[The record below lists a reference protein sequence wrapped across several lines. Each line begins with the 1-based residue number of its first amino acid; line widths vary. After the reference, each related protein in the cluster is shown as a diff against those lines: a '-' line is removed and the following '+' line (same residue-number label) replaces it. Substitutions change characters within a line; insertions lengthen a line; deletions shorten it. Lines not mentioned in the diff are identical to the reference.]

1 MDSNQLN
8 TAIKSYEQT
17 KKPRSLDELVD
28 LLLSRGLIST
38 QENLKTTLSRISYFR
53 LSGYWYH
60 FRRKDQETGAILD
73 EFCKGTTLNDI
84 LRVYEFD
91 QELSLLCFN
100 VVKQI
105 EVNLRCFF
113 VQETTTRLGAFF
125 YANSDDPLFH
135 NWDNHS
141 VTIKALEKRA
151 MFKQNAQNSSKES
164 YVTHMEEKYSDEHM
178 PLWMAAELMD
188 FGTLIHFMEQMDAT
202 FWNALAQKLS
212 LPITL
217 IKKWMYAIR
226 NLRNACAH
234 HARIWTKSW
243 GTRSLPP
250 NHSSDMVWY
259 ASLNSTRWTIPCIG
273 TPKRDLHL
281 ALDNDRTGMLLFIC
295 QYILTKLGI
304 DRSWA
309 LQIEK
314 LFSDYQI
321 TDLELK
327 SMGLPPHC
335 FEHPVWRMF
344 H

>member
-1 MDSNQLN
+1 MDSNQIN
-8 TAIKSYEQT
+8 NAIKSYEQT

-73 EFCKGTTLNDI
+73 EFCEGTTLNDI

-212 LPITL
+212 LPIAL

-226 NLRNACAH
+226 NLRNVCAH
-234 HARIWTKSW
+234 HARIWNKSW

-250 NHSSDMVWY
+250 NRSSDMAWY
-259 ASLNSTRWTIPCIG
+259 ASLNSTQWTFPRIG

-295 QYILTKLGI
+295 QYILTKLGM

-335 FEHPVWRMF
+335 FEHPVWCMF